1 MQTATN
7 SILNLEKNSVTTDVQ
22 VIFDRG
28 SYRTYVNEAFCERLK
43 LSVIRSERIIVK
55 TSGSN
60 EFQARE
66 VNVVLIK
73 FCTGNKNVFVEF
85 NLFSGHL
92 H

>member
-60 EFQARE
+60 EFQAR
-66 VNVVLIK
+66 
-73 FCTGNKNVFVEF
+73 
-85 NLFSGHL
+85 
-92 H
+92 